1 MYHCT
6 HDSTTSRARLKFLLG
21 RGKVLV
27 EQRVESLG
35 ALARQCVSSAL
46 EQLVER
52 AGHVAAGSGRW
63 RIDDAPVQIERARG
77 IDEVVEI
84 AGDDEHPR
92 YVLGDLDE
100 LARRDLVRAARSD
113 ESQRT
118 NAQNGTELAKA
129 PGRRLPAREVEASE
143 VLGLE
148 TLATRPARILRIVA
162 VKVGG
167 RKERVGDQEDGL
179 LVLDRAAD
187 QLGEHDQAAARRQI
201 VRVAGLR
208 R

>member
-1 MYHCT
+1 M
-6 HDSTTSRARLKFLLG
+6 SL
-21 RGKVLV
+21 RG
-27 EQRVESLG
+27 QDTRRFDG
-35 ALARQCVSSAL
+35 
-46 EQLVER
+46 
-52 AGHVAAGSGRW
+52 
-63 RIDDAPVQIERARG
+63 APVQIERARG
-77 IDEVVEI
+77 IDEVVEV

-129 PGRRLPAREVEASE
+129 PGRRLPASQVEASE

-148 TLATRPARILRIVA
+148 TLATRPARVLRIFA
-162 VKVGG
+162 VEVGG
-167 RKERVGDQEDGL
+167 WKERVGDQENGL
-179 LVLDRAAD
+179 FVLDRAAD

-208 R
+208 GQQGCRSVE